1 MQKPLFHRRVF
12 SVVLLVWLLG
22 AVIVL
27 GMQAQ
32 GAPVF
37 RIGILDEADGP
48 LLRGARLAVDQIN
61 AIGGVTGADGTQFAL
76 ELVSQSPTRM
86 RTAVDNINQASVIA
100 VIGPESSTAV
110 QNNLQLLLSLQVP
123 VLTTATDDTLTALDT
138 SDRIIRIRAPESRV
152 GEALADYI
160 VQDVQITNIAT
171 VQLDLESTVG
181 VVGFTNALARLGVG
195 QPRSFILEAGSDLA
209 DFADEINRAE
219 PDVIAIYGEPIVAAE
234 VYNELRAVG
243 WAGILAYNLAWED
256 DFLNNVPEVQRG
268 GILGSTTWTYGS
280 LIARSERFTLDFLR
294 TYGEAPTP
302 VEAGAYDGIYLI
314 AQAIGNPGQLQTN
327 LLQISGLAGAQG
339 LFTPATL
346 TGGDTIESV
355 YVYETTQDGGQIALA
370 QYVGGVRQDLEEIPQ
385 PTGEPPLLVTATP
398 APTATPEGVVV
409 TVTRNIQNIRTGPG
423 TFYDIIGQARQGE
436 QFRVIGANADLT
448 WVVVDF
454 RGTQGW
460 LSRDILETFG
470 NVNTVPLVTPP
481 ATPTP
486 LPPTA
491 TATAAPQADI
501 VVLSVLPTRLFV
513 GTPFNVTVT
522 IRNQGLLD
530 AGPFAIASTLQPGEI
545 YAAVNVPALP
555 AGQQT
560 TVNLGGTL
568 TGPTG
573 PQNVV
578 IVVDLNQQITEGP
591 AGEANNLFPY
601 LYVADAP
608 VLPVNGTGVL
618 TVANGATISLD
629 NGTPDIQWQNGA
641 LIPIGTTKLTVLSG
655 FGNFDQVHRDAIS
668 TSTTLQNTPLTTIPF
683 GALIG
688 IQTDGGLKYGV
699 LEIREA
705 TSGGNLVFQFRVYN

>member
-1 MQKPLFHRRVF
+1 MQRPLFTRRVF
-12 SVVLLVWLLG
+12 TVAFLVWILG

-37 RIGILDEADGP
+37 RIGVIDDANGP
-48 LLRGARLAVDQIN
+48 LLRGAKLAVDQIN
-61 AIGGVTGADGTQFAL
+61 SIGGVTGADGTQFAL
-76 ELVSQSPTRM
+76 ELVSQSPERM
-86 RTAVDNINQASVIA
+86 RTAIDNINQASVIA
-100 VIGPESSTAV
+100 VIGPESSTVV

-123 VLTTATDDTLTALDT
+123 VLTPATDDTLTVLDT
-138 SDRIIRIRAPESRV
+138 SDRIIRIRAPESRI

-171 VQLDLESTVG
+171 LQLDLESTVS
-181 VVGFTNALARLGVG
+181 VVGFTNALARLGVS
-195 QPRSFILEAGSDLA
+195 PRSFILEAGDELDYVASVLNSSD
-209 DFADEINRAE
+209 
-219 PDVIAIYGEPIVAAE
+219 PDVIALYGPADIAAQI
-234 VYNELRAVG
+234 YNELRAAG
-243 WAGILAYNLAWED
+243 WAGILAYNNAWQA
-256 DFLNNVPEVQRG
+256 DFMDNVPEVQRG
-268 GILGSTTWTYGS
+268 GVLGSTTWTYGS

-294 TYGEAPTP
+294 VYGEAPTP
-302 VEAGAYDGIYLI
+302 VEAAAYDGIYMI

-346 TGGDTIESV
+346 NGGDTIESV
-355 YVYETTQDGGQIALA
+355 YVYETTQEGGQIALA
-370 QYVGGVRQDLEEIPQ
+370 QYVGGVRQDSTLNPQ
-385 PTGEPPLLVTATP
+385 PTGEPPILVTATP

-409 TVTRNIQNIRTGPG
+409 TITRNIQNIRSGPG
-423 TFYDIIGQARQGE
+423 TFYDIIAQARQGE
-436 QFRVIGANADLT
+436 QYQVIGANADLT
-448 WVVVDF
+448 WLVVNA

-470 NVNTVPLVTPP
+470 DLRTVPIITPP

-491 TATAAPQADI
+491 TATAAPQADL
-501 VVLSVLPTRLFV
+501 VVLSVLPTRLFIGV
-513 GTPFNVTVT
+513 PFNVTVT

-530 AGPFAIASTLQPGEI
+530 AGPFAVASTLQPGEA
-545 YAAVNVPALP
+545 YSAVNVPGLP

-560 TVNLGGTL
+560 TVNLSGTVVG
-568 TGPTG
+568 TTG

-578 IVVDLNQQITEGP
+578 IVLDLNLQVAEGP
-591 AGEANNLFPY
+591 AGEANNNFPY

-608 VLPVNGTGVL
+608 VLPVNGTGTL

-641 LIPIGTTKLTVLSG
+641 LIPVGTTTLTLLSG
-655 FGNFDQVHRDAIS
+655 FGNFDQVHRDSIS
-668 TSTTLQNTPLTTIPF
+668 TSTTLQNAPLSTVPF
-683 GALIG
+683 GSLVG
-688 IQTDGGLKYGV
+688 FQTDGGLKYGV

>member
-1 MQKPLFHRRVF
+1 MQRLYTRRMFGVAM
-12 SVVLLVWLLG
+12 LVWLLG

-37 RIGILDEADGP
+37 RIGVLDAADGP
-48 LLRGARLAVDQIN
+48 LLRGAKLAVDQIN
-61 AIGGVTGADGTQFAL
+61 SIGGVTGADGTQFAL
-76 ELVSQSPTRM
+76 ELVSQSPDRM
-86 RTAVDNINQASVIA
+86 RTAIDNINQASVIA
-100 VIGPESSTAV
+100 VIGPESSTVV

-123 VLTTATDDTLTALDT
+123 VLTPATDDTLTALDT
-138 SDRIIRIRAPESRV
+138 SDRIIRIRAAESRV

-195 QPRSFILEAGSDLA
+195 TPRSFILEAGTDLA
-209 DFADEINRAE
+209 DFATQINNSN
-219 PDVIAIYGEPIVAAE
+219 PDVVVIYGPPEVAAE
-234 VYNELRAVG
+234 VHNELRAAG
-243 WAGILAYNLAWED
+243 WAGILGYNNAWQPG
-256 DFLNNVPEVQRG
+256 FFNNVPEVQRG

-302 VEAGAYDGIYLI
+302 VEAAAYDGIYLI

-355 YVYETTQDGGQIALA
+355 YVYETTQEGGQIALA
-370 QYVGGVRQDLEEIPQ
+370 QYVGGVRQDSEQIPQ

-398 APTATPEGVVV
+398 APTATPDGVVV
-409 TVTRNIQNIRTGPG
+409 TITRNIQNIRSGPG
-423 TFYDIIGQARQGE
+423 TFYDIIAQARQGE
-436 QFRVIGANADLT
+436 QYQVIGANADLT
-448 WVVVDF
+448 WVVVNV

-470 NVNTVPLVTPP
+470 DLRSVPIIIPP

-486 LPPTA
+486 LPATA
-491 TATAAPQADI
+491 TATAAPQSDL
-501 VVLSVLPTRLFV
+501 VVLSVLPTRLFIGV
-513 GTPFNVTVT
+513 PFNVTVT

-530 AGPFAIASTLQPGEI
+530 AGPFAIASTLQPGEV
-545 YAAVNVPALP
+545 YSAVNVAGLP
-555 AGQQT
+555 AGQQIS
-560 TVNLGGTL
+560 VNLSGTL
-568 TGPTG
+568 AGPTG
-573 PQNVV
+573 SQNVV
-578 IVVDLNQQITEGP
+578 IVLDLNQQIAEGP
-591 AGEANNLFPY
+591 AGEANNNFPY

-608 VLPVNGTGVL
+608 LLPVNGTGTL
-618 TVANGATISLD
+618 TIANGASISLD

-641 LIPIGTTKLTVLSG
+641 LIPVGTTTLTLLSG
-655 FGNFDQVHRDAIS
+655 FGNFDQAHRDAIS
-668 TSTTLQNTPLTTIPF
+668 TSTTLQNASLTTVPF

-688 IQTDGGLKYGV
+688 VQTDGGLKYGV

-705 TSGGNLVFQFRVYN
+705 TSGGNLVFQFRIYN